1 MRRARHDDESLL
13 ASKPGER
20 LLVQFNHLN
29 VAAADDQVRVE
40 GTVIARLSR
49 GQVGPRGTVMS
60 IARVVEISSRS
71 DKSFEN
77 AIEDGITQICKK
89 VHDVKSAWVKE
100 QKVWVQEG
108 KIVTYQVILKVT
120 FLLDEKA
127 SI

>member
-49 GQVGPRGTVMS
+49 SGRPERYVMS

>member
-1 MRRARHDDESLL
+1 LL
-13 ASKPGER
+13 AS
-20 LLVQFNHLN
+20 V
-29 VAAADDQVRVE
+29 
-40 GTVIARLSR
+40 
-49 GQVGPRGTVMS
+49 GQVGLRGTVMS

-77 AIEDGITQICKK
+77 AIEDGITQIGKK

-108 KIVTYQVILKVT
+108 KIITYQVILKVT